1 MKFGNAVKRSITS
14 FLSGKM
20 PDNMINETGEEIVF
34 TPEYFDQMEKD
45 LDISPAEQEDEDAD
59 T

>member
-1 MKFGNAVKRSITS
+1 
-14 FLSGKM
+14 M

>member
-14 FLSGKM
+14 FLNGKM